1 MKKSKAIL
9 VSLLLLSAAVP
20 ACRKEAA
27 SKEEAMGSDVVAT
40 VGGRSIRTATLE
52 KELRRRGPGATKE
65 EVLAEL
71 LKFESALAQARAA
84 GFDREPGIVSEVEH
98 LIVSRFEE
106 RELAGAE
113 SAPVTDAEVQARYEA
128 ESSRHTFPAAR
139 RAGVILLKASAKAD
153 PERQAAL
160 ALRAETLRAAA
171 AEADDAGFDRLVR
184 ENSED
189 TATRFRRGD
198 TGWVSERDPGGWDPA
213 LIAAL
218 FALNATGDC
227 TPPVK
232 TGQGI
237 AIARLS
243 AVREAGRRPLS
254 EVAEAIRYRLR
265 LEARERVAA
274 EFQARMRTGL
284 EIRTN
289 RQALDRIVAAERETQ
304 PPPHLP

>member
-1 MKKSKAIL
+1 VKNSKAIL
-9 VSLLLLSAAVP
+9 VSLLLLSVAVP
-20 ACRKEAA
+20 ACRKEAS

-71 LKFESALAQARAA
+71 LRFESALAQARAA

-113 SAPVTDAEVQARYEA
+113 SAPVTDADVQARYEA
-128 ESSRHTFPAAR
+128 ESSRH
-139 RAGVILLKASAKAD
+139 
-153 PERQAAL
+153 
-160 ALRAETLRAAA
+160 A

-213 LIAAL
+213 LVAAL
-218 FALNATGDC
+218 FALNAPGDC

-232 TGQGI
+232 TGQGF
-237 AIARLS
+237 AIARLF
-243 AVREAGRRPLS
+243 AVRAAARRPLS

-289 RQALDRIVAAERETQ
+289 RQALDRIIATDRQTQ

>member
-1 MKKSKAIL
+1 MKSKAIL
-9 VSLLLLSAAVP
+9 VSLLLLSLAGP
-20 ACRKEAA
+20 ACRKE
-27 SKEEAMGSDVVAT
+27 EPMGSDVVAT
-40 VGGRSIRTATLE
+40 VDGRSISTATLE
-52 KELRRRGPGATKE
+52 RELRRRGPGATKE
-65 EVLAEL
+65 AVLSDL
-71 LKFESALAQARAA
+71 LKFETALARARSA
-84 GFDREPGIVSEVEH
+84 GFDREPEIVSEVEH

-113 SAPVTDAEVQARYEA
+113 SAPVTDAEVQARYES
-128 ESSRHTFPAAR
+128 ESFRHTVPAAR
-139 RAGVILLKASAKAD
+139 RAGVILLKASPKAD
-153 PERQAAL
+153 PEHQAAL
-160 ALRAETLRAAA
+160 ALRAATLRAAA
-171 AEADDAGFDRLVR
+171 MEADDAGFDRLVR

-213 LIAAL
+213 LISAL

-274 EFQARMRTGL
+274 DFQARMRIGL

-289 RQALDRIVAAERETQ
+289 RQALDRIVAADRETQ